1 MILVK
6 YNIFFVTENNTKL
19 FLTTENKNL
28 ATNDEIA
35 TSSQPICGS
44 ERTKYKSSKSRKSGG
59 LFSFFKPSSKRA
71 SVEKVKKNCLQIMF
85 YMIYIVIFK

>member
-6 YNIFFVTENNTKL
+6 HNIFFVTENNTKL

-35 TSSQPICGS
+35 TSSQPLCGS

-59 LFSFFKPSSKRA
+59 LFSFFKPSSKSA
-71 SVEKVKKNCLQIMF
+71 SVEKVKKTVYKSCF
-85 YMIYIVIFK
+85 T